1 MPLARASLP
10 RIAAVAAVL
19 ALCSADAGAQGSSGG
34 QRFALIVANND
45 GGPGTRPLRY
55 AHDDA
60 NKLREVLTRLGDVP
74 ASDAVVLVEKTVE
87 DVRFAFDTLE
97 RRIAASA
104 TRGERPVF
112 VVYYSGHAK
121 DGFLRLGQTVL
132 PMEEVKLRLAR
143 SAAAVRI
150 GLIDSCQSGAIT
162 RTKGARKAPA
172 FAVDLGALQAARGMV
187 MLASSS
193 ADEDSQES
201 DELSGSFF
209 SHHLISGLMGGAD
222 SSGDGRVS
230 LSEAYAYAYDRTVAD
245 TTDTAAGPQHPTFS
259 YDLAGNG
266 DVVLTD
272 VGARREGVLL
282 PADGPAGNYFLVD
295 AKGVVAAEI
304 AKAAGVERRIALV
317 PGAYK
322 VKRRLADHLRVGDVT
337 VKSGEV
343 AAFYETSM
351 RDVPFSDDPVK
362 GVHQV
367 FEPEPTRFGM
377 TLTGGYQYFF
387 AGPFPSMPV
396 VGVEAA
402 VRASFV
408 WSFDFAY
415 GFGRSA
421 VRSEFGDLAYGFD
434 EWGLGVS
441 MTKEWTFA
449 DRVAPFV
456 GARLAVVMLNRNFD
470 DDGIPN
476 QSYFAM
482 TPGLVVGLRLKLS
495 THWALAARARGHY
508 LYYNVDS
515 QQSLGYLEG
524 GLLLSVEL

>member
-1 MPLARASLP
+1 MAKRAASLP
-10 RIAAVAAVL
+10 GIAAVAAVL
-19 ALCSADAGAQGSSGG
+19 GLCSAEAGAQSGG
-34 QRFALIVANND
+34 QRFALLVANND
-45 GGPGTRPLRY
+45 GGPDTRPLRY

-60 NKLREVLTRLGDVP
+60 NKLRQVLTRLGDVP
-74 ASDAVVLVEKTVE
+74 ANDAIVLVEKGAD
-87 DVRFAFDTLE
+87 DVRDAFDALE
-97 RRIAASA
+97 RRIAESA

-121 DGFLRLGQTVL
+121 DGQLRLGKTTL
-132 PMEEVKLRLAR
+132 PMDEIKQRMAR

-150 GLIDSCQSGAIT
+150 GLFDSCQSGAIT

-172 FAVDLGALQAARGMV
+172 FDVDLGALQAARGLV

-209 SHHLISGLMGGAD
+209 SHHLVSGLMGGAD

-272 VGARREGVLL
+272 VGARREGVVL
-282 PADGPAGNYFLVD
+282 PADAPAGNYFLVD
-295 AKGVVAAEI
+295 GKGVVAAEI
-304 AKAAGVERRIALV
+304 AKASGVERRIALA
-317 PGAYK
+317 PGSYK
-322 VKRRLADHLRVGDVT
+322 VKRRLPDRLRVGDLSVR
-337 VKSGEV
+337 SGEIV
-343 AAFYETSM
+343 AFYETSM
-351 RDVPFSDDPVK
+351 RDAPFSDDPVK

-367 FEPEPTRFGM
+367 FEPEPTKFGM
-377 TLTGGYQYFF
+377 TLAGGYQYFF

-396 VGVEAA
+396 VGIEAA
-402 VRASFV
+402 IRSSFV
-408 WSFDFAY
+408 WSFDFGY
-415 GFGRSA
+415 GFGRSSL
-421 VRSEFGDLAYGFD
+421 RSTVFGELPYGFN
-434 EWGLGVS
+434 EVGLGVS

-456 GARLAVVMLNRNFD
+456 GARLAVVMLNRDFD
-470 DDGIPN
+470 DAGVPN

-495 THWALAARARGHY
+495 AHWALAARARGHY

>member
-1 MPLARASLP
+1 MTRRRQSLP
-10 RIAAVAAVL
+10 RVAAAAAAL
-19 ALCSADAGAQGSSGG
+19 ALCSADAGAQGGG

-45 GGPGTRPLRY
+45 GGPDTRPLRY

-74 ASDAVVLVEKTVE
+74 AGDAVVLAEKTAD
-87 DVRFAFDTLE
+87 DVRYAFDALE
-97 RRIAASA
+97 RRIAESA

-112 VVYYSGHAK
+112 VVYYSGHSK
-121 DGFLRLGQTVL
+121 DGVLRLGRTTL
-132 PMEEVKLRLAR
+132 PMDEVKQRMAR

-150 GLIDSCQSGAIT
+150 GLFDSCQSGAIT

-172 FAVDLGALQAARGMV
+172 FDVDLGALQAARGLV

-209 SHHLISGLMGGAD
+209 SHHLVSGLLGGAD

-272 VGARREGVLL
+272 VGARREGVVL
-282 PADGPAGNYFLVD
+282 PADAPAGNYFLVD
-295 AKGVVAAEI
+295 GKGVVAAEI
-304 AKAAGVERRIALV
+304 SKAMGVERRIALV
-317 PGAYK
+317 PGSYK
-322 VKRRLADHLRVGDVT
+322 VKRRLPDKLRVGELSIR
-337 VKSGEV
+337 SGEV
-343 AAFYETSM
+343 VAFYEASM
-351 RDVPFSDDPVK
+351 RDAPFSDDPVK
-362 GVHQV
+362 GVHKV
-367 FEPEPTRFGM
+367 FEPEPTRFGV
-377 TLTGGYQYFF
+377 TLGGGYQYFF
-387 AGPFPSMPV
+387 AGPFPSMPI
-396 VGVEAA
+396 VGIEASL
-402 VRASFV
+402 RSYLV
-408 WSFDFAY
+408 WTFDFGY

-421 VRSEFGDLAYGFD
+421 VRSTGGDLLYGFN
-434 EWGLGVS
+434 ELGLGVS
-441 MTKEWTFA
+441 MTKEWLLA

-456 GARLAVVMLNRNFD
+456 GARFSVLMLNRDFD
-470 DDGIPN
+470 DTGIPN
-476 QSYFAM
+476 QSYFTM
-482 TPGLVVGLRLKLS
+482 SPGLVVGLKLKLS
-495 THWALAARARGHY
+495 QRWSLAARARGHY

-515 QQSLGYLEG
+515 EQSLGYLEG
-524 GLLLSVEL
+524 ALLLSVEL